1 MCPLPLDVS
10 SAALCGGT
18 VKNATVGR
26 VLSPTPHHGPLATLD
41 RSCSWSLEAPKD
53 QRLHLHL
60 ERLALGP
67 TDRLDDYPLYTRHAQ
82 LLKMRP
88 TYFNCTFMLNSRVVV
103 VKLGILFEYTS

>member
-1 MCPLPLDVS
+1 MKQWRNVCPLPLDGS

-26 VLSPTPHHGPLATLD
+26 VLSPTPHHGPSATLD

-67 TDRLDDYPLYTRHAQ
+67 TDRFVNVMCDCEGCCRLT
-82 LLKMRP
+82 
-88 TYFNCTFMLNSRVVV
+88 
-103 VKLGILFEYTS
+103 

>member
-1 MCPLPLDVS
+1 MYPLPLDTS

-26 VLSPTPHHGPLATLD
+26 VLSPTPHHGPSATLD

-67 TDRLDDYPLYTRHAQ
+67 TDRFDYDPL
-82 LLKMRP
+82 
-88 TYFNCTFMLNSRVVV
+88 
-103 VKLGILFEYTS
+103 